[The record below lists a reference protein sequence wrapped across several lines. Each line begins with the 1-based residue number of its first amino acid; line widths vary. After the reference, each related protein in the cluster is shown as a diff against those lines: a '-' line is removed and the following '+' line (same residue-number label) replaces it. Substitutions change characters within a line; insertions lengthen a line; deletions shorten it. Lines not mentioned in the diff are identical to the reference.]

1 MAFDKEI
8 FDKETFDKETF
19 DEEIEANYI
28 RTRDTVSDINEHV
41 PTLRSLASEC
51 TSVLALGVRTGVSNW
66 AFITGLLDN
75 VKEDVRSRIAFVD
88 IDPFNI
94 NEELRLT
101 DDRIDIFGAQCND
114 LNLEFGDSFG
124 DATFDLTFIDT
135 WHVYG
140 QLKRELAKFAPLTT
154 KYLVMHDT
162 TVDGVYGE
170 SVRCGWDINK
180 QSAKTGIPAAE
191 IAKGL
196 WPAISE
202 FLEAHPEWKLKHRYT
217 NNNGLTVLERM
228 STVVV

>member
-1 MAFDKEI
+1 MAFDK
-8 FDKETFDKETF
+8 
-19 DEEIEANYI
+19 EIEANYI
-28 RTRDTVSDINEHV
+28 RTRDTVSDINEHI

-51 TSVLALGVRTGVSNW
+51 SSVLALGVRTGVSNW

-75 VKEDVRSRIAFVD
+75 VKEDTRSRVAFVD
-88 IDPFNI
+88 IDPFDI

-101 DDRIDIFGAQCND
+101 EDRIEILGAQCND
-114 LNLEFGDSFG
+114 LELELG

-135 WHVYG
+135 WHIYG

-180 QSAKTGIPAAE
+180 QAAETGIPAAE

-196 WPAISE
+196 WPAVTE
-202 FLEAHPEWKLKHRYT
+202 FLEANPEWKLKKRYT
-217 NNNGLTVLERM
+217 NNNGLTILER
-228 STVVV
+228 V